1 MGRHSAPQRPGRMI
15 PVLGTSCGLL
25 AVAAFTGGV
34 RPAVEL
40 PQAGHSALAAAESS
54 VAEHSAA
61 VGTHD
66 APLVGGPL
74 DMPSIGVVAPGF
86 DQRYAALSGAALS
99 AAAHSTRAPAPR
111 TSSRSNPAEELRVPS
126 ADESTDPPTSDPP
139 TAEQRLTDPSPTTP
153 PAPPTTA
160 PPSSAPPSTAPPSTA
175 PPSSAP
181 PSSAPPSSAPPSTAP
196 PSSAPPSSA
205 PPSTAPPSSA
215 PPSTA
220 PPPTAPPPTDEPPAD
235 VELAIGE
242 KYDVPD
248 ATGAIVFSIVVDDVV
263 PDVSCTGHD
272 SRPAKNGHLVGL
284 DLRVTTGRAAADGD
298 RPVFSAAQFQFLGAG
313 APVTTVDTRSAA
325 ACLDE
330 DEAFPSAPLRPGRD
344 VAGMVV
350 LDVPESTGTIAYRPA
365 SGITSLLWRF

>member
-160 PPSSAPPSTAPPSTA
+160 PPSSAPPS
-175 PPSSAP
+175 
-181 PSSAPPSSAPPSTAP
+181 
-196 PSSAPPSSA
+196 SAPPSSA

-242 KYDVPD
+242 TYDVPD